1 MTTTTTTK
9 TALISV
15 FLNTWGNYNENGAD
29 GGFWVNLPCDLG
41 ETLEKLAKSTGEEVD
56 EMEVFINDY
65 ETDIDGLEI
74 GEYTDLEALNET
86 AEELEA
92 LDEYDIK
99 KLEAIL
105 EADGGS
111 LEDALEKMDDYI
123 FYSGQSLE
131 DVAYEMID
139 EGVFGDIP
147 DSIINYIDI
156 SAIARDLDYDGYTE
170 TENGVIYHC

>member
-1 MTTTTTTK
+1 MKTTTK

-15 FLNTWGNYNENGAD
+15 FLNTWRNYNENGAE
-29 GGFWVNLPCDLG
+29 GGFWVNLPCDLD
-41 ETLEKLAKSTGEEVD
+41 ETLARLAKSTGEEVD
-56 EMEVFINDY
+56 EMEVFINDF

-86 AEELEA
+86 AEQLEA
-92 LDEYDIK
+92 LDDYDIE

-111 LEDALEKMDDYI
+111 LENALENMDDYI
-123 FYSGQSLE
+123 FYANMSLE
-131 DVAYEMID
+131 DVASEMIN

-147 DSIINYIDI
+147 ESIINYIDI

-170 TENGVIYHC
+170 TDNGVIYHC

>member
-1 MTTTTTTK
+1 MTK

-15 FLNTWGNYNENGAD
+15 FLNTWENYNENGAE
-29 GGFWVNLPCDLG
+29 GGFWVNLPCNLDKV
-41 ETLEKLAKSTGEEVD
+41 LEKLAKSTGEEID

-65 ETDIDGLEI
+65 ETDINGLEI
-74 GEYTDLEALNET
+74 GEHTDLETLNET

-92 LDEYDIK
+92 LDDYDIE

-111 LEDALEKMDDYI
+111 LEDALKNMDDYI
-123 FYSGQSLE
+123 FYNGQSLE
-131 DVAYEMID
+131 DVASEMIE

-147 DSIINYIDI
+147 ESIINYIDI
-156 SAIARDLDYDGYTE
+156 SAIARDLDYNGYTE
-170 TENGVIYHC
+170 TDKGVIYHC

>member
-1 MTTTTTTK
+1 MKTTK

-15 FLNTWGNYNENGAD
+15 FLNTWANYNENGAE
-29 GGFWVNLPCDLG
+29 GGFWVNLPCDL
-41 ETLEKLAKSTGEEVD
+41 EEVLEKLAKSTGEEVD

-65 ETDIDGLEI
+65 DTDLNGLEI
-74 GEYTDLEALNET
+74 GEHTDLETLNET
-86 AEELEA
+86 AEQLEA
-92 LDEYDIK
+92 LDEYDLE

-111 LEDALEKMDDYI
+111 LENALENMDNYI
-123 FYSGQSLE
+123 FYNGQSLE
-131 DVAYEMID
+131 DVASEMIE

-156 SAIARDLDYDGYTE
+156 SAIARDLDFDGYTE
-170 TENGVIYHC
+170 TDNGVIYRC